1 MEILYGFG
9 MTAVFVLCL
18 ALLSTARRILRSS
31 PLSSA
36 QFGTTRMYEVEHAE
50 EELLDGIG
58 SMRDRAS
65 VVEAAH
71 FESTLV
77 LDEPFILENVAMES
91 AVIESAPAKTIV
103 AEPVIAAALPVA
115 ISTQAT
121 EPVEPGNSWASKW
134 ARFPKPTRQ
143 TYNYALECLLIGI
156 SAYALIKTQRE
167 TQRFKAAPAAASRD
181 RVA

>member
-9 MTAVFVLCL
+9 MIAVFVLCL

-31 PLSSA
+31 PLSST
-36 QFGTTRMYEVEHAE
+36 QFGTTRMYDVEHAE
-50 EELLDGIG
+50 EELLDGTG
-58 SMRDRAS
+58 STRVLAPA
-65 VVEAAH
+65 VEAAH

-77 LDEPFILENVAMES
+77 LDEPLILESIAMES
-91 AVIESAPAKTIV
+91 AVIEGTPAKTIV
-103 AEPVIAAALPVA
+103 AEPVIAAALPAA
-115 ISTQAT
+115 ISTEAA
-121 EPVEPGNSWASKW
+121 EPVEPENSWASKW

-167 TQRFKAAPAAASRD
+167 TQRFKAAPTTASRD